1 MQSFRVELESDM
13 EMLEHTRLAGEAFR
27 EGLYIDLATA
37 IAGTTVADTAVILAI
52 QHHVGTL
59 FSYGPQ
65 LLGSPCI
72 TTILWPFIIAGTCI
86 VKQDQQETFLDVLR
100 SSQFSM
106 RHLFV
111 LGDMRRLLWADADPR
126 MYGPYGLHL
135 IIEKYKL
142 NPGFA

>member
-52 QHHVGTL
+52 QD
-59 FSYGPQ
+59 Y
-65 LLGSPCI
+65 
-72 TTILWPFIIAGTCI
+72 
-86 VKQDQQETFLDVLR
+86 VLR

-111 LGDMRRLLWADADPR
+111 LGDTVRLLWADADPC
-126 MYGPYGLHL
+126 MYGPYGPHPV
-135 IIEKYKL
+135 IENYKL
-142 NPGFA
+142 DPGFA